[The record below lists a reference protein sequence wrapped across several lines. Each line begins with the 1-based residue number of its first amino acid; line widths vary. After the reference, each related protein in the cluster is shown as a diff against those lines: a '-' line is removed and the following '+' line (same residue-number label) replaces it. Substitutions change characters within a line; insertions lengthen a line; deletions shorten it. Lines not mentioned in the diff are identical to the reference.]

1 MYRQNNAAEYLEIL
15 AHQAGSLALSQRY
28 AAEADRLR
36 LKERSSSATFPV
48 HFFRNSFLHF

>member
-48 HFFRNSFLHF
+48 HFFRN